1 MAEESDDDKTEEPTE
16 RRLEKARED
25 GQVARSQDLTIAL
38 TMILVAA
45 TFFMFGGY
53 FFRGLAEVFS
63 SGFVFDRRV
72 LFSPQMLPA
81 MFGQF
86 AIDGLMV
93 VVPIFGLTLLIAI
106 ASSLLMGGFIFSMKA
121 VEPKLSRL
129 SPIQGLKKVFGTKA
143 LIELLKAVAKFSL
156 IGTTLYFVASWYQK
170 ELRVLGV
177 MSLEPSLE
185 LSAEIVGG
193 GFLLVTL
200 CLVIIAS
207 IDVPYQLTS
216 FKNRMMMSIKE
227 IKDESKDV
235 EGRPEVRAQIR
246 RRQREMAMGSMLE
259 AVAGADVV
267 ITNPE
272 HFAVA
277 LSYDAATSEAP
288 RIVAVGIDF
297 AALRIKEQAIA
308 SGVMIFEAPPL
319 ARALYFTA
327 NVNDYVPEEL
337 YHAVAMVI
345 AYVFS
350 MNTYAGDKSSV
361 KMPNPVVPKSMQ
373 FDAGGHRVVEE

>member
-25 GQVARSQDLTIAL
+25 GQVARSQDLTIAI
-38 TMILVAA
+38 TMILVAV

-53 FFRGLAEVFS
+53 FFRALAEVFS

-81 MFGQF
+81 MFGKF

-93 VVPIFGLTLLIAI
+93 VVPIFGLTMLIAI
-106 ASSLLMGGFIFSMKA
+106 ASSLMMGGFIFSMKA

-129 SPIQGLKKVFGTKA
+129 SPIQGLKKIFGTKA

-156 IGTTLYFVASWYQK
+156 IGTTLYFVALWYQRD
-170 ELRVLGV
+170 LRVLGV
-177 MSLEPSLE
+177 MPLEPSLE
-185 LSAEIVGG
+185 LSAEIVSG

-207 IDVPYQLTS
+207 IDVPYQLIS

-227 IKDESKDV
+227 IKDEYKDA
-235 EGRPEVRAQIR
+235 EGRPEVKAQIR

-277 LSYDAATSEAP
+277 LSYDAATSQAP
-288 RIVAVGIDF
+288 RVVALGVDF

-308 SGVMIFEAPPL
+308 KGVMIFEAPPL
-319 ARALYFTA
+319 ARALYFTSE
-327 NVNDYVPEEL
+327 VDDYVPEEL

-350 MNTYAGDKSSV
+350 MNTYAGEKSSIS
-361 KMPNPVVPKSMQ
+361 MPKPVVPKSMQ
-373 FDAGGHRVVEE
+373 FDAGGNRVVEE

>member
-25 GQVARSQDLTIAL
+25 GQVARSQDLTIAI
-38 TMILVAA
+38 TMILVAV

-53 FFRGLAEVFS
+53 FFRALAEVFS

-81 MFGQF
+81 MFGKF

-93 VVPIFGLTLLIAI
+93 VVPIFGLTMLIAI
-106 ASSLLMGGFIFSMKA
+106 ASSLMMGGFIFSMKA

-129 SPIQGLKKVFGTKA
+129 SPIQGLKKIFGTKA

-156 IGTTLYFVASWYQK
+156 IGTTLYFVALWYQRD
-170 ELRVLGV
+170 LRVLWV
-177 MSLEPSLE
+177 MPLEPSLE
-185 LSAEIVGG
+185 LSAEIVSG

-207 IDVPYQLTS
+207 IDVPYQLIS

-227 IKDESKDV
+227 IKDEYKDA
-235 EGRPEVRAQIR
+235 EGRPEVKAQIR

-277 LSYDAATSEAP
+277 LSYDAATSQAP
-288 RIVAVGIDF
+288 RVVALGVDF

-308 SGVMIFEAPPL
+308 KGVMIFEAPPL
-319 ARALYFTA
+319 ARALYFTSE
-327 NVNDYVPEEL
+327 VDDYVPEEL

-350 MNTYAGDKSSV
+350 MNTYAGEKSSIS
-361 KMPNPVVPKSMQ
+361 MPKPVVPKSMQ
-373 FDAGGHRVVEE
+373 FDAGGNRVVEE

>member
-25 GQVARSQDLTIAL
+25 GQVARSQDLTIAI
-38 TMILVAA
+38 TMILVAV

-53 FFRGLAEVFS
+53 FFRALAEVFS

-81 MFGQF
+81 MFGKF

-93 VVPIFGLTLLIAI
+93 VVPIFGLTMLIAI
-106 ASSLLMGGFIFSMKA
+106 ASSLMMGGFIFSMKA

-129 SPIQGLKKVFGTKA
+129 SPIQGLKKIFGTKA
-143 LIELLKAVAKFSL
+143 LIELKAVAKFSL
-156 IGTTLYFVASWYQK
+156 IGTTLYFVALWYQRD
-170 ELRVLGV
+170 LRVLGV
-177 MSLEPSLE
+177 MPLEPSLE
-185 LSAEIVGG
+185 LSAEIVSG

-207 IDVPYQLTS
+207 IDVPYQLIS

-227 IKDESKDV
+227 IKDEYKDA
-235 EGRPEVRAQIR
+235 EGRPEVKAQIR

-277 LSYDAATSEAP
+277 LSYDAATSQAP
-288 RIVAVGIDF
+288 RVVALGVDF

-308 SGVMIFEAPPL
+308 KGVMIFEAPPL
-319 ARALYFTA
+319 ARALYFTSE
-327 NVNDYVPEEL
+327 VDDYVPEEL

-350 MNTYAGDKSSV
+350 MNTYAGEKSSIS
-361 KMPNPVVPKSMQ
+361 MPKPVVPKSMQ
-373 FDAGGHRVVEE
+373 FDAGGNRVVEE

>member
-1 MAEESDDDKTEEPTE
+1 MADNSDDDKTEEPTE

-25 GQVARSQDLTIAL
+25 GQVARSQDLTIAI
-38 TMILVAA
+38 TMIFVAI

-63 SGFVFDRRV
+63 SGFVFDRRI

-81 MFGQF
+81 IFGKF
-86 AIDGLMV
+86 AVDGLLV
-93 VVPIFGLTLLIAI
+93 VAPIFVLTMIIAI
-106 ASSLLMGGFIFSMKA
+106 VSALSMGGFIFSMKA

-129 SPIQGLKKVFGTKA
+129 SPLEGIKKVIGMKA
-143 LIELLKAVAKFSL
+143 LIELLKAIAKFSL
-156 IGTTLYFVASWYQK
+156 IGTTLYFVALSYVDD
-170 ELRVLGV
+170 LNFLGV
-177 MSLEPSLE
+177 MPLEPSLE
-185 LSAEIVGG
+185 SSAEIVGG

-200 CLVIIAS
+200 SLIVIAS
-207 IDVPYQLTS
+207 IDVPYQLIS
-216 FKNRMMMSIKE
+216 FKNRMKMSIKD
-227 IKDESKDV
+227 IKDESKDA

-246 RRQREMAMGSMLE
+246 RRQREIAMGSMLE

-267 ITNPE
+267 ITNPD

-277 LSYDAATSEAP
+277 LAYDAATSQAP
-288 RIVAVGIDF
+288 RVVAVGIDF
-297 AALRIKEQAIA
+297 AALRIKEQAVA

-319 ARALYFTA
+319 ARALYYTA
-327 NVNDYVPEEL
+327 DVNEYVPEEL

-350 MNTYAGDKSSV
+350 MNTYAGDKSGV
-361 KMPNPVVPKSMQ
+361 VMPKPVVPKSMQ
-373 FDAGGHRVVEE
+373 FDAAGNRVVEE

>member
-25 GQVARSQDLTIAL
+25 GQVARSQDLTIAI
-38 TMILVAA
+38 TMILVAV

-53 FFRGLAEVFS
+53 FFRALAEVFS

-81 MFGQF
+81 MFGKF

-93 VVPIFGLTLLIAI
+93 VVPIFGLTMLIAI
-106 ASSLLMGGFIFSMKA
+106 ASSLMMGGFIFSMKA

-129 SPIQGLKKVFGTKA
+129 SPIQGLKKIFGTKA

-156 IGTTLYFVASWYQK
+156 IGTTLYFVALWYQRD
-170 ELRVLGV
+170 LRVLGV
-177 MSLEPSLE
+177 MPLEPSLE
-185 LSAEIVGG
+185 LSAEIVSG

-207 IDVPYQLTS
+207 IDVPYQLIS

-227 IKDESKDV
+227 IKDEYKDA
-235 EGRPEVRAQIR
+235 EGRPEVKAQIR

-277 LSYDAATSEAP
+277 LSYDAATSQAP
-288 RIVAVGIDF
+288 RVVALGVDF

-308 SGVMIFEAPPL
+308 KGVMIFEAPPL
-319 ARALYFTA
+319 ARALYFTSE
-327 NVNDYVPEEL
+327 VDDYVPEEL

>member
-25 GQVARSQDLTIAL
+25 GQVARSQDLTIAI
-38 TMILVAA
+38 TMILVAV

-53 FFRGLAEVFS
+53 FFRALAEVFS

-81 MFGQF
+81 MFGKF

-93 VVPIFGLTLLIAI
+93 VVPIFGLTMLIAI
-106 ASSLLMGGFIFSMKA
+106 ASSLMMGGFIFSMKA

-129 SPIQGLKKVFGTKA
+129 SPIQGLKKIFGTKA

-156 IGTTLYFVASWYQK
+156 IGTTLYFVALWYQRD
-170 ELRVLGV
+170 LRVLGV
-177 MSLEPSLE
+177 MPLEPSLE
-185 LSAEIVGG
+185 LSAEIVSG

-207 IDVPYQLTS
+207 IDVPYQLIS

-227 IKDESKDV
+227 IKDEYKDA
-235 EGRPEVRAQIR
+235 EGRPEVKAQIR

-277 LSYDAATSEAP
+277 LSYDAATSQAP
-288 RIVAVGIDF
+288 RVVALGVDF

-308 SGVMIFEAPPL
+308 KGVMIFEAPPL
-319 ARALYFTA
+319 ARALYFTSE
-327 NVNDYVPEEL
+327 VDDYVPEEL

-350 MNTYAGDKSSV
+350 MNTYAGEKSSIS
-361 KMPNPVVPKSMQ
+361 MPKPVVLKSMQ
-373 FDAGGHRVVEE
+373 FDAGGNRVVEE

>member
-25 GQVARSQDLTIAL
+25 GQVARSQDLTIAI
-38 TMILVAA
+38 TMILVAV

-53 FFRGLAEVFS
+53 FFRALAEVFS

-81 MFGQF
+81 MFGKF

-93 VVPIFGLTLLIAI
+93 VIPIFGLTMLIAI
-106 ASSLLMGGFIFSMKA
+106 ASSLMMGGFIFSMKA

-129 SPIQGLKKVFGTKA
+129 SPIQGLKKIFGTKA

-156 IGTTLYFVASWYQK
+156 IGTTLYFVALWYQRD
-170 ELRVLGV
+170 LRVLGV
-177 MSLEPSLE
+177 MPLEPSLE
-185 LSAEIVGG
+185 LSAEIVSG

-207 IDVPYQLTS
+207 IDVPYQLIS

-227 IKDESKDV
+227 IKDEYKDA
-235 EGRPEVRAQIR
+235 EGRPEVKAQIR

-277 LSYDAATSEAP
+277 LSYDAATSQAP
-288 RIVAVGIDF
+288 RVVALGVDF

-308 SGVMIFEAPPL
+308 KGVMIFEAPPL
-319 ARALYFTA
+319 ARALYFTSE
-327 NVNDYVPEEL
+327 VDDYVPEEL

-350 MNTYAGDKSSV
+350 MNTYAGEKSSIS
-361 KMPNPVVPKSMQ
+361 MPKPVVPKSMQ
-373 FDAGGHRVVEE
+373 FDAGGNRVVEE